1 MTTVCIDGFNLALQQ
16 GSGIATYA
24 RNLLIDLNAIGYE
37 TQVLYGPKGKRGN
50 DDALNEAI
58 LVDSERSGKPPKRAS
73 RYLRTMAA
81 TVGVSAHFIPRTGRV
96 IWPDDGAAQ
105 PPAASFWSS
114 RDLFRT
120 SHRAFQRF
128 GTTSRL
134 HFTGAPKPDIVHWT
148 TPLPLHAAGSVNV
161 CTIHDLIPLR
171 LPHSTSEDKKNFYDL
186 FKKSAATSDHIITVS
201 ETTRNDVISSFG
213 VPEDKVTNVYQSI
226 SIPKNALALSD
237 LDVSTHLF
245 DVFGLKWK
253 DYFIHYGN
261 IEPKKNLGRIF
272 EAFSQAETRRTL
284 VIVGGKGWL
293 RENEISLMQ
302 QVIALE
308 SPLSKRVIYL
318 EYLPLITLVGLVR
331 GARATLFPSLYEGF
345 GLPIVESMVLGTA
358 VMTSNLGAP
367 KEIAGSAAA
376 LVDPFSVASIKLG
389 IEALDRDDD
398 LLRTLEHH
406 GRKRALH
413 FSPERTQARIKEV
426 YRRLHH

>member
-24 RNLLIDLNAIGYE
+24 RNLLVDLNAIGYE
-37 TQVLYGPKGKRGN
+37 TQVLYGPKGRIGDN
-50 DDALNEAI
+50 DALNEAI

-81 TVGVSAHFIPRTGRV
+81 TLGVSAHFVPRTGRV
-96 IWPDDGAAQ
+96 IWPEDGAAQ

-120 SHRAFQRF
+120 SHRAFQRY

-134 HFTGAPKPDIVHWT
+134 HFTGAPKPDIIHWT
-148 TPLPLHAAGSVNV
+148 TPLPLHAAGSVNI

-171 LPHSTSEDKKNFYDL
+171 LPHSTSDDKKNFYDL
-186 FKKSAATSDHIITVS
+186 FRKAAGTSDHIITVS
-201 ETTRNDVISSFG
+201 ETTRNDVISSLG
-213 VPEDKVTNVYQSI
+213 VPEDKVTNVYQSV
-226 SIPKNALALSD
+226 SIPRHALGMSDFDLSRN
-237 LDVSTHLF
+237 LF

-261 IEPKKNLGRIF
+261 IEPKKNLGRLF
-272 EAFSQAETRRTL
+272 EAFSQADTARTL

-302 QVIALE
+302 QVVSLE
-308 SPLSKRVIYL
+308 SPLAKRVIYL

-331 GARATLFPSLYEGF
+331 GARSTLFPSLYEGF
-345 GLPIVESMVLGTA
+345 GLPIVESMALGTA
-358 VMTSNLGAP
+358 VLTSNFGAP
-367 KEIAGSAAA
+367 KEIASSAAA
-376 LVDPFSVASIKLG
+376 LVNPLSVGSIKLG
-389 IEALDRDDD
+389 IEALDRDDN
-398 LLRTLEHH
+398 LLRRLEHD
-406 GRKRALH
+406 GRKRALQ
-413 FSPERTQARIKEV
+413 FSPEHTQARLKEV
-426 YRRLHH
+426 YQRLHS